1 MPRRGRATIAALLLA
16 AIMLVLAVPA
26 VAEAAGS
33 SVVQQPEED
42 PDGDPSTDDE
52 PVPDRDII
60 PEPDSG
66 RPARDAGD
74 RGGVL
79 QGVVLLFIVIGVGI
93 IATLVVRESR
103 RGRARRVRASDDD
116 AVQANSP

>member
-79 QGVVLLFIVIGVGI
+79 QGVVLLFIMIGVGI